1 MKSFLAV
8 LAAAVLACA
17 AAAPALAMPTDDG
30 PRVVAHVRHAAPL
43 APVGDDGTPALVFVL
58 IGCGAA
64 AALGAGGYM
73 GARSITR
80 RMSPRTS

>member
-8 LAAAVLACA
+8 WAAAVLACA
-17 AAAPALAMPTDDG
+17 VAAPALAMPTDDG
-30 PRVVAHVRHAAPL
+30 PRVVAHVRHAAPV
-43 APVGDDGTPALVFVL
+43 APVGDDGAPALVFVL

-73 GARSITR
+73 GARSVTR
-80 RMSPRTS
+80 RMSPRAS

>member
-8 LAAAVLACA
+8 LAAAALACA
-17 AAAPALAMPTDDG
+17 VAAPALAMPTDDG
-30 PRVVAHVRHAAPL
+30 PRVVAHVRHAAPV

-73 GARSITR
+73 GARSVTR
-80 RMSPRTS
+80 GMSPRAS

>member
-8 LAAAVLACA
+8 LAAAVVACA
-17 AAAPALAMPTDDG
+17 VAAPALAMPTDHG
-30 PRVVAHVRHAAPL
+30 PRVVAHVRHVAPV

-58 IGCGAA
+58 VGCGAA

-73 GARSITR
+73 GARSVTR
-80 RMSPRTS
+80 RLSPRAS

>member
-17 AAAPALAMPTDDG
+17 VAAPALAMPTDHG
-30 PRVVAHVRHAAPL
+30 PRVVAHVRHVAPV
-43 APVGDDGTPALVFVL
+43 APVGDDGTPALVVVL
-58 IGCGAA
+58 VGCGAA

-73 GARSITR
+73 GARSVTR
-80 RMSPRTS
+80 RLSPRAS

>member
-1 MKSFLAV
+1 
-8 LAAAVLACA
+8 
-17 AAAPALAMPTDDG
+17 MPTDDG
-30 PRVVAHVRHAAPL
+30 RRVVAHVPHAAPV

-73 GARSITR
+73 GARSVAR
-80 RMSPRTS
+80 RVSPRAS

>member
-8 LAAAVLACA
+8 LAAAALACA
-17 AAAPALAMPTDDG
+17 VAAPASAMPTDDG
-30 PRVVAHVRHAAPL
+30 PRVVAHAHHAPAIAP
-43 APVGDDGTPALVFVL
+43 ASDDGTPALVFVL

-73 GARSITR
+73 GARSVTR
-80 RMSPRTS
+80 RMSPRAS